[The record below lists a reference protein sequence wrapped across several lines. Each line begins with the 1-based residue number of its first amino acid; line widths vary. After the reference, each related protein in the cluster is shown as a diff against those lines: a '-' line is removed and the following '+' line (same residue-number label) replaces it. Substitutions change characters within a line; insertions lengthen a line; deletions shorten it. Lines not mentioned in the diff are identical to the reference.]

1 MLDSETSNLAAGTE
15 APANGIYVVTHLHP
29 AHAQPHEVLI
39 PARIILPR
47 CSFCA
52 DVRFSLR
59 SLATQ
64 PIGENEFFREG
75 ELSSV
80 ARAGEASRSS

>member
-1 MLDSETSNLAAGTE
+1 MLDSKTSNLPAGTE
-15 APANGIYVVTHLHP
+15 APATGIYVVSHLHP
-29 AHAQPHEVLI
+29 AHALPHDVLI
-39 PARIILPR
+39 PAHIMLPR

-59 SLATQ
+59 SLANQ

-75 ELSSV
+75 ELLTV
-80 ARAGEASRSS
+80 ARASEASRSS